1 MRLMAELT
9 AAFSMEADRESTV
22 ASIPSICSHGMRAT
36 SHKCKHHH
44 TVKDFKEIII
54 KKKKTK
60 NQCLWG
66 RVVDFSLLNRHLVLI
81 IASAA
86 QCLMTKMVMAR
97 GLPGGASGKQLM
109 SIQEI

>member
-1 MRLMAELT
+1 MAELT

-54 KKKKTK
+54 KKKKK
-60 NQCLWG
+60 LRSWAYLNNPEYFLCLKIYN
-66 RVVDFSLLNRHLVLI
+66 LNYIGKVPDAMKSI
-81 IASAA
+81 P
-86 QCLMTKMVMAR
+86 
-97 GLPGGASGKQLM
+97 GPGGLKCGHHCGPLFCLL
-109 SIQEI
+109 